1 LSTYRYYSRP
11 KEEVIPRLRRTIE
24 PEEEVLLAIAFGS
37 FVELDS
43 YRDIDLAVYSLRKDL
58 GYLAKLS
65 AKLELELGIPVDVVP
80 IDEVPAKLRY
90 RVLTRGIV
98 ILERVS
104 GLYEALLGQALDE
117 MYYADRN
124 DTS

>member
-1 LSTYRYYSRP
+1 MSTYRYYSRP